1 MLIIRAKM
9 GRPKIENPKGTQVS
23 ARMDAETV
31 RKLNYCMERL
41 NLSKAEVL
49 RRGVEQVYAGLKEK

>member
-1 MLIIRAKM
+1 M
-9 GRPKIENPKGTQVS
+9 GRPKTENPKQTQVT
-23 ARMDAETV
+23 ARMDAETI
-31 RKLNYCMERL
+31 RKLNHCMERL